1 MAETCQTFDG
11 WASEMNAR
19 EWIQNI
25 RDTGGQLGVFEK
37 YKIEE
42 KPFAEGGFSKIYRA
56 TRDGYQFAMKIPNTV
71 EISNGTV
78 DIDRNTFASF
88 REEMERWSLIS
99 NVLPDDVV
107 CLLDYGY
114 DPFPWMVMELADQ
127 SFEAAISSGSAS
139 IDDIRN
145 VLTSLQNIHNIRM
158 CHLDLKPDN
167 ILSVDGRWKLSDF
180 GLEIVERVHR
190 LIHPTPNY
198 YYRYFTEQ
206 IHGISEADTH
216 DAPRFPEVW
225 ENEIAPLIEGLP
237 LVAHNAPFDEGAL
250 RAAHQAYG
258 MDYPADYRFYCT
270 LRAARR
276 MFPKPILPNHR
287 LPTVCEYLGIPFD
300 HHHDA
305 LADAEGCARIAL
317 RIL

>member
-1 MAETCQTFDG
+1 M
-11 WASEMNAR
+11 
-19 EWIQNI
+19 QN
-25 RDTGGQLGVFEK
+25 F
-37 YKIEE
+37 
-42 KPFAEGGFSKIYRA
+42 
-56 TRDGYQFAMKIPNTV
+56 
-71 EISNGTV
+71 
-78 DIDRNTFASF
+78 
-88 REEMERWSLIS
+88 
-99 NVLPDDVV
+99 
-107 CLLDYGY
+107 
-114 DPFPWMVMELADQ
+114 
-127 SFEAAISSGSAS
+127 AAIDFETANGQRSS
-139 IDDIRN
+139 I
-145 VLTSLQNIHNIRM
+145 
-158 CHLDLKPDN
+158 C
-167 ILSVDGRWKLSDF
+167 SVGLVVVSDG
-180 GLEIVERVHR
+180 EIVERVHR

-237 LVAHNAPFDEGAL
+237 LVAHNAAFDSGCL
-250 RAAHQAYG
+250 KAAFAAYG